1 LLAAATAPTSELELF
16 DTTQQ
21 ELDISDAA
29 YFLEIFAEVADVFI
43 FTSPLTLNELEQEK
57 NMPAGGILRQALR
70 LSATSAVRGILSSI
84 LSSNESIF
92 GSEINSTKY
101 EAIRKFIKNKS
112 TNVEFKDQLLQTTD
126 LQRLK
131 NLIYRDMEEVK
142 QAQFLALSIVY
153 FLSVLMVSRYRDILE
168 PPPQQQTNSG
178 GVVNSA
184 NNLKNDS
191 VNDGKQSVTKESAKL
206 NSISEEDKNEEE
218 NHFTNENEG
227 EKEDDLEEENVD
239 EINSNKLRRYLTDKL
254 QKSIEPVIPLF
265 REILCDFRSFLQK
278 TLLGTHGQEIMNDV
292 RVMHTL
298 KNGSV
303 IEIVMLLCSQE
314 WQTSLQK
321 HSGLAFIELVNEG
334 RLMAHA
340 TRDHI
345 LRVANEADFILNR
358 LRAEDVSKHAQ
369 FESEVNDQLQHRK
382 TEEQLSNQLIIS
394 ARRREFIQS
403 TKFLEKIVNILTSPT
418 GAWYSDLQK
427 NMPKFEKLDVWED
440 DSRMRRRFVH
450 NPYGQRHSISS
461 SSEKRTT
468 KNLEEEQNK
477 IKKDEDLNKLLK
489 DLARKMIASGGV
501 SKTNN
506 ILQQFV
512 DETEIERLIREE
524 ENSNSQSTFST
535 FAKLIAPG
543 VIVPGTIT
551 LTGSDLYFD
560 ADEDDQSFKQNLQHF

>member
-1 LLAAATAPTSELELF
+1 
-16 DTTQQ
+16 
-21 ELDISDAA
+21 
-29 YFLEIFAEVADVFI
+29 
-43 FTSPLTLNELEQEK
+43 
-57 NMPAGGILRQALR
+57 M
-70 LSATSAVRGILSSI
+70 
-84 LSSNESIF
+84 
-92 GSEINSTKY
+92 
-101 EAIRKFIKNKS
+101 
-112 TNVEFKDQLLQTTD
+112 D

-168 PPPQQQTNSG
+168 PPPQQQQQSNSV

-184 NNLKNDS
+184 NNLKNNL
-191 VNDGKQSVTKESAKL
+191 VNDGKQSVTKESVKL

-239 EINSNKLRRYLTDKL
+239 EINSNKLYEEGNEKANNEIVKQISSIQLNENSNETNNNKDENSDANKYEPHHLTSLNRPDFVLSSNENSIERRRYLTDKL

-461 SSEKRTT
+461 SSEKRT

-524 ENSNSQSTFST
+524 ENSNSVNASANNSASENKNGQSTFST

-560 ADEDDQSFKQNLQHF
+560 ADEDDQSFKQNLQVEKVKIIF